1 MSYINKSLSTNEEV
15 KEIFKLHWFTMI
27 PVIIFAI
34 LAIPTAGLTLII
46 SIYLW
51 LKLKTTEQGVTS
63 KRVVHKTGIISRTT
77 DEMRNNAIET
87 VEINQSILGRIF
99 GFGNVIVT
107 GRGISDVIF
116 KSIDNPLEVK
126 KSIENYCFGD

>member
-1 MSYINKSLSTNEEV
+1 MSYINKSLSNNEEV
-15 KEIFKLHWFTMI
+15 QEIFKLHWFTMV
-27 PVIIFAI
+27 PVVIFVL

-46 SIYLW
+46 AIYLW

-63 KRVVHKTGIISRTT
+63 KRVVYKTGIISRTT

-87 VEINQSILGRIF
+87 VEINQSVLGRIF

-126 KSIENYCFGD
+126 KSIEDYCCGE